1 MALWLLPCCA
11 IPCLGNLA
19 PFSSLEI
26 YSILPTLGES
36 QSTLLEALLFE
47 LASLPLL
54 MILSS

>member
-47 LASLPLL
+47 LASLPLCR
-54 MILSS
+54 